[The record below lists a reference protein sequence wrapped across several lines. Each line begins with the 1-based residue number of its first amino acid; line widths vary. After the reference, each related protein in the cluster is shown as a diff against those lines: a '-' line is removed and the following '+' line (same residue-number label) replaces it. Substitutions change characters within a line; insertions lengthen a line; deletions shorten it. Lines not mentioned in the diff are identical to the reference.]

1 MTPPPPSQ
9 LLSVARAFRPLP
21 ASGGGLWF
29 ASDMPGFSQ
38 TYRIDGPDRFPV
50 RLAPAQD
57 RMLPVAETEYGLL
70 VRQDR
75 GGDETWQLAL
85 LEAGGGLRAVTHDT
99 RAIHR
104 DRVLSPDRRRVGLS
118 FNPGGQADWVL
129 GVLDLETGEIERW
142 LDRGGNWS
150 WLAWSPDGA
159 TGAVLEDVPTRSH
172 HNRAHLLQRGAE
184 PRQILPEALYVAGV
198 TWAGNRL
205 LALTDLGREFVGLV
219 ELDPDDPTAAVRRRL
234 VDEDHDVLAAVPDP
248 AGRRIAVVVN
258 LGAHDGLRIL
268 DLETGTAEPA
278 PALPPGMVYTDNSST
293 TADHIAWSP
302 DGASLFVAWESPTL
316 PAEIIELPAGTRWT
330 RASGD
335 PIGGLVEPK
344 EVTFRSFDG
353 REVPALHY
361 RVDGTPR
368 PTVVFFHGG
377 PASQSRANF
386 NAVIAVWVAAGIDV
400 LAPNVRGSTGYGR
413 LYYTLDH

>member
-50 RLAPAQD
+50 RLAPGQD

-75 GGDETWQLAL
+75 GGGETWQLAL
-85 LEAGGGLRAVTHDT
+85 LEAGGGLRAVTHDS

-150 WLAWSPDGA
+150 WLAWSPDGTTA
-159 TGAVLEDVPTRSH
+159 AVVEDLPTHSH
-172 HNRAHLLQRGAE
+172 RNRAYLVQRGAE
-184 PRQILPEALYVAGV
+184 PRQILSDALYVAGV
-198 TWAGNRL
+198 TWAGDRL
-205 LALTDLGREFVGLV
+205 LALTDLDREFVGLV
-219 ELDPDDPTAAVRRRL
+219 ELDAGTDEPARAVRRRL

-248 AGRRIAVVVN
+248 AGRRVAVVIN
-258 LGAHDGLRIL
+258 AGANDDLRVL
-268 DLETGTAEPA
+268 DLETTTTEPVA
-278 PALPPGMVYTDNSST
+278 AALPPGMVYSDNSST
-293 TADHIAWSP
+293 TADHLAWSP
-302 DGASLFVAWESPTL
+302 DGASVFVAWESPTL
-316 PAEIIELPAGTRWT
+316 PAEIIE
-330 RASGD
+330 
-335 PIGGLVEPK
+335 
-344 EVTFRSFDG
+344 
-353 REVPALHY
+353 VP
-361 RVDGTPR
+361 
-368 PTVVFFHGG
+368 
-377 PASQSRANF
+377 
-386 NAVIAVWVAAGIDV
+386 
-400 LAPNVRGSTGYGR
+400 
-413 LYYTLDH
+413 